1 MNIDH
6 LVKNYLFYLFKNSE
20 ISTGLHLDG
29 GAALSLLY
37 GIDRKFSNDLDF
49 TIDNE
54 GSLKTFIDNALIP
67 FSDFE
72 PNTHID
78 IYPSENR
85 ITFMLED
92 NELFHLDYY
101 LVPSTF
107 CNYNDIKFLFNDR
120 ASVISAHTMEDI
132 FVEKLF
138 CLISRIELRDI
149 EDLIKLT
156 KHSNFNSS
164 LISSIWKQK
173 NKIKK
178 SEFSTLSDF
187 IESFYLGGNLKFIE
201 KFPGQSEE
209 CYTLTTLLKDM
220 T

>member
-6 LVKNYLFYLFKNSE
+6 LVKNYLFYLFKNSA

-54 GSLKTFIDNALIP
+54 NSLKIFIDNVLTP
-67 FSDFE
+67 FSNFSSKA
-72 PNTHID
+72 NINITL
-78 IYPSENR
+78 SNSR
-85 ITFMLED
+85 ITFMSKS
-92 NELFHLDYY
+92 NELFHVDYY

-107 CNYNDIKFLFNDR
+107 CSYNDIEFLFNDR
-120 ASVISAHTMEDI
+120 SSIISAHTIEDI

-201 KFPGQSEE
+201 KFPVQSEE